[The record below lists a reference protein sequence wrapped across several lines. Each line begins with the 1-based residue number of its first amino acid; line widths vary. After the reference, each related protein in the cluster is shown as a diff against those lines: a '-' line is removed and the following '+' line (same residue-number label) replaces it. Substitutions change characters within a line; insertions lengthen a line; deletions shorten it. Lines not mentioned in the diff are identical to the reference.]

1 MHILEFKLVAAYN
14 LRLFIICIKMY
25 IHKWKDDI
33 MTSIKT
39 ITPKDFIFRVLSGVA
54 IGIVAGLVPNAILGE
69 IFKILYGLSSD
80 F

>member
-1 MHILEFKLVAAYN
+1 
-14 LRLFIICIKMY
+14 
-25 IHKWKDDI
+25 

-69 IFKILYGLSSD
+69 IFIFMDYHPILKHYWVL
-80 F
+80 